1 MKTIKEEKRL
11 FLEATTKQELYN
23 YMKQKINSTRGAK
36 VFYLEDKYTKNAEL
50 LFEDWT
56 WYCNYRY
63 PRNEGMYLLVR
74 GDEYEVN
81 MRTRD
86 LEVVFA
92 EKSKH
97 YMTFNELVDEWWNY
111 IKKNYQ

>member
-1 MKTIKEEKRL
+1 MKVEERL
-11 FLEATTKQELYN
+11 FLETTTRQELYD

-36 VFYLEDKYTKNAEL
+36 VFYLEDKYTKNAEIRY
-50 LFEDWT
+50 EDWE
-56 WYCNYRY
+56 WYADYLD
-63 PRNEGMYLLVR
+63 PRQEGMFLLVR
-74 GDEYEVN
+74 GDEYEVD

-92 EKSKH
+92 EKSKY

-111 IKKNYQ
+111 IKENYQ